1 MDCNQCYHN
10 SNQFIVIRKWHEGHN
25 KGMEFRAFI
34 KQGKLLGLSQKDDT
48 MSYDFLT
55 EALKS
60 TIYKNI
66 QEMLRKKVIEAY
78 EEAWQCLF

>member
-1 MDCNQCYHN
+1 M
-10 SNQFIVIRKWHEGHN
+10 IRKWHEGHN